1 MNRKK
6 SKKISFEPI
15 NLYKNN
21 TPIKDG
27 LRLLCCKDPSYVPLL
42 PYHDW
47 FQLQNLQ
54 NLQDKVDRFV
64 NSLMSGIKGLKWER

>member
-21 TPIKDG
+21 KPIKDG

-42 PYHDW
+42 PHHDW